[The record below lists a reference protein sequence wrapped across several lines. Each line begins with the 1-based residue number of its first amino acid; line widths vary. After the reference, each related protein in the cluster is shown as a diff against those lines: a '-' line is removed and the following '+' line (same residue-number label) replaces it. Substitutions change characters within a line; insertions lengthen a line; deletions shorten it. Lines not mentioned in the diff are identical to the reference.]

1 MERGRLSGKGKG
13 REIDNV
19 REEAEVEEGWK
30 RERSEGSGGRVKGK
44 GEVEEVDWERRWG
57 RVKWCQHPSY
67 FGKIT
72 IIIHMN
78 QGQTFDKTGLFLLE
92 AVFVHGQL
100 DIVVLRLSD
109 FKVVL
114 VNTDIA
120 IVYTHLLHR

>member
-1 MERGRLSGKGKG
+1 
-13 REIDNV
+13 
-19 REEAEVEEGWK
+19 
-30 RERSEGSGGRVKGK
+30 
-44 GEVEEVDWERRWG
+44 
-57 RVKWCQHPSY
+57 
-67 FGKIT
+67 
-72 IIIHMN
+72 MN